1 MTRVFGFET
10 EKQVNVNT
18 QKIPQAYAFLPPFVQ
33 SFWHLA
39 GRSLL
44 ISRPALWIN
53 TLGSAVV
60 ALWLSGQLW
69 SNNPLWWCALIWL
82 SLPFN
87 LLIYG
92 INDLCDQTEDAHN
105 PRKGG
110 WGGARLEPGENSWL
124 LWVIVLCNA
133 PFVIVLSSKVG
144 WGLMLAVLLFIAYS
158 LPPLRFKARP
168 FWDSL
173 SNVAYALPLLWVPAL
188 FGTTPNYLALS
199 GLMCWSVGKHAFD
212 AAQDSEMDRSSGI
225 QTIATVLGIRGAGLW
240 SGMWFFAAALILSL
254 LHPLVGLAVLL
265 ISGTLCFKLWKTPT
279 LERAAQLYL
288 ASVISPWL
296 IGMVAG
302 VLLVA
307 HLVRG

>member
-1 MTRVFGFET
+1 VFGFKEQEQNIT
-10 EKQVNVNT
+10 PN
-18 QKIPQAYAFLPPFVQ
+18 PPRVQ
-33 SFWHLA
+33 SRAPLWYLA
-39 GRSLL
+39 RRLLL

-60 ALWLSGQLW
+60 ALWLSGRLW
-69 SNNPLWWCALIWL
+69 VNDPWWWCALVWL

-92 INDLCDQTEDAHN
+92 INDLCDQNEDAHN

-110 WGGARLEPGENSWL
+110 WGGARLEPSENAWL
-124 LWVIVLCNA
+124 LWAIVLCNA
-133 PFVIVLSSKVG
+133 PFVLLLSSKAGVG
-144 WGLMLAVLLFIAYS
+144 LGLILAITLFVAYS

-188 FGTTPNYLALS
+188 FGTAPNYLALG

-212 AAQDSEMDRSSGI
+212 AVQDSEMDRSSGI
-225 QTIATVLGIRGAGLW
+225 QTIATVLGIRGTSLW
-240 SGMWFFAAALILSL
+240 SGTWFFATALILSF

-265 ISGTLCFKLWKTPT
+265 ISGTLCYQLWKTPT
-279 LERAAQLYL
+279 LERASKLYL

-307 HLVRG
+307 HLVKG